1 MTFLLKIQCSFDIF
15 AESTMKLWDSCWK
28 FNEVMTF
35 LLKVQWS
42 YDILAES
49 TMTFLQKVQWSYE
62 ILAEL
67 PMKLWHYWW
76 QSRSIMTLLV
86 KIQSNFDIL
95 SESPDQLWHYWWRS
109 KAIMTF
115 FLKVQINY
123 DILSKSPDQL
133 WHSFWK
139 SRSIMTFFLIIN
151 PHIMCI
157 FCWDTSK
164 TNNKIWKCTN
174 KTRLYWLKKQTNNLL
189 KAYIGT
195 TENYNC
201 YIMSKYSS
209 QSTKHSV
216 NIDNFQLKKNN
227 NNSNMIKIVKRLEE
241 FKPKQI
247 LVKSYYKKQKLSLYM
262 YTSTT
267 QNT

>member
-1 MTFLLKIQCSFDIF
+1 
-15 AESTMKLWDSCWK
+15 
-28 FNEVMTF
+28 
-35 LLKVQWS
+35 
-42 YDILAES
+42 
-49 TMTFLQKVQWSYE
+49 
-62 ILAEL
+62 
-67 PMKLWHYWW
+67 
-76 QSRSIMTLLV
+76 
-86 KIQSNFDIL
+86 
-95 SESPDQLWHYWWRS
+95 
-109 KAIMTF
+109 MTF